1 MPNCKPGDLAII
13 TGTGKEDLDGK
24 IVEVVETAITTPYYR
39 GGFKVYV
46 GSLITLTDTSKAW
59 MVKALNH
66 TFVAYRLQTR
76 EPVIFEIAP
85 IDDCYL
91 VPIRPSDEALDKVTK
106 FEDDLAQKLK
116 DNLIA
121 SRSSLQKQFDKAKVD

>member
-13 TGTGKEDLDGK
+13 TGTGKDLDGK
-24 IVEVVETAITTPYYR
+24 IVEVVETAITAPYYR

-46 GSLITLTDTSKAW
+46 GELIALTDTSKAW
-59 MVKALNH
+59 MVKAGNH
-66 TFVAYRLQTR
+66 TFTAYMIRTG
-76 EPVIFEIAP
+76 EPVKFKLAP

-91 VPIRPSDEALDKVTK
+91 VPIRPSDEKLDKVFK

-116 DNLIA
+116 VNLIA
-121 SRSSLQKQFDKAKVD
+121 SRSASKVKVNV